1 MLLVDQAVHPAHGAI
16 VIALVDGAVLCRRI
30 YITGTGRGTG
40 RGAAQRIRLVAEDG
54 VTTAIQVTAETMLE
68 VRGVVTT
75 IIKSLL
81 V

>member
-1 MLLVDQAVHPAHGAI
+1 MLLVDQAVRAGHGAI
-16 VIALVDGAVLCRRI
+16 VIALVDGEMLCRRLD
-30 YITGTGRGTG
+30 ITGAGW
-40 RGAAQRIRLVAEDG
+40 GASRSIRVVAEDG
-54 VTTAIQVTAETMLE
+54 ATPAIQVTAETLLE